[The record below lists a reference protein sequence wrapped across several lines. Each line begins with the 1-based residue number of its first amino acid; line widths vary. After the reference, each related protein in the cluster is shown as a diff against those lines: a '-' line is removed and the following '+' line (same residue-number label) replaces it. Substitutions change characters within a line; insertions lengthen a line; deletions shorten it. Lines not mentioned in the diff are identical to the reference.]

1 MAAVK
6 PVLQAL
12 ILADHIYQDAGSG
25 KKILAGTFNRL
36 RVEKVPCHLEAVT
49 WAYICLT
56 EVRGEIQLDLRYV
69 DLKDHKV
76 LLHLEGLKLKHDNP
90 LGNVELVLPIP
101 RFPIPHE
108 GVYAFEVY
116 CADELLGSHRIE
128 VVKAQKAGGE

>member
-25 KKILAGTFNRL
+25 KRIIAGTFNRL
-36 RVEKVPCHLEAVT
+36 RVDTVPCHFGVVT

-56 EVRGEIQLDLRYV
+56 EVRGEIQLELRYV

-76 LLHLEGLKLKHDNP
+76 LLHLEGLKVKHDNP
-90 LGNVELVLPIP
+90 LGNVEVVLPIP
-101 RFPIPHE
+101 GFPVPHE
-108 GVYAFEVY
+108 GVYAFEVHW
-116 CADELLGSHRIE
+116 AGEMLGFLRIE
-128 VVKAQKAGGE
+128 VSTAPGGGG